1 MGITKKLRDEIW
13 SNVPRFLT
21 KEEAMELCK
30 IINKLYNKVYGYEN
44 KEFTIYDIYGNI
56 VSNIRI

>member
-44 KEFTIYDIYGNI
+44 KEFTKEDLSQHQQQQG
-56 VSNIRI
+56 

>member
-44 KEFTIYDIYGNI
+44 KEFTKGDF
-56 VSNIRI
+56 SQHQ

>member
-30 IINKLYNKVYGYEN
+30 IINKLYNKVYGYGN
-44 KEFTIYDIYGNI
+44 KEFTKEDL
-56 VSNIRI
+56 SQHQ